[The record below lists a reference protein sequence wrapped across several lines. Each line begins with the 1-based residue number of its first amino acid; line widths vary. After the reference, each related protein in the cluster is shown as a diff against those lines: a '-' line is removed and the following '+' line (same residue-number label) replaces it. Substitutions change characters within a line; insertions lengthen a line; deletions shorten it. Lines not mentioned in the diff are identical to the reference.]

1 MSDLSATASRAAAM
15 ALACAVATC
24 CSAASAA
31 SVASDVSL
39 VNLIASPA
47 RYHGKTVRVV
57 GVLVLAP
64 ERNALYLHREDMEN
78 HISLNA
84 IWLSLNPDGSDRSY
98 RGLSGRYVFV
108 EGRFDQTFKGHW
120 GRYSGSIRDITRIE
134 AWQPPPAGPLKED

>member
-1 MSDLSATASRAAAM
+1 MSDLSGTALRAAAI

-24 CSAASAA
+24 GCAASAA
-31 SVASDVSL
+31 PVASDVSL
-39 VNLIASPA
+39 INLIASPA
-47 RYHGKTVRVV
+47 QYHGKTVRLV
-57 GVLVLAP
+57 GVLVLAH
-64 ERNALYLHREDMEN
+64 ERNALYLHQEDMEN

-84 IWLSLNPDGSDRSY
+84 VWLSLSPDGSDHSY

-120 GRYSGSIRDITRIE
+120 GRYSGSIRDITRVE